1 MSNTTN
7 EAQAPH
13 LAQIE
18 ISTLELEL
26 IKYADLCILRDL
38 AILHGF
44 DAIPYVDAIGHLTGH
59 NSTYA
64 YQWRNETQFDIDHL
78 RSKFNFNV

>member
-26 IKYADLCILRDL
+26 LKYADLCILRDL

-44 DAIPYVDAIGHLTGH
+44 DAIPYNVALGDLTGQ
-59 NSTYA
+59 NCEYA
-64 YQWRNETQFDIDHL
+64 YQWRNENQARIDHL
-78 RSKFNFNV
+78 RSKFNFNI